1 MSHRNCILKDIGKD
15 ENTVFA
21 FEELGQAGH
30 CLSGT
35 KIFFLQQMVMIS
47 SRQVLLI
54 CIKKSYLAFSLPY
67 DKFKLIGAICV
78 LYCTAIILL

>member
-35 KIFFLQQMVMIS
+35 KIFFFTTNGDDFIKTSPFNLYKEVIS
-47 SRQVLLI
+47 CL
-54 CIKKSYLAFSLPY
+54 
-67 DKFKLIGAICV
+67 
-78 LYCTAIILL
+78 